1 MVTPGQL
8 LAEAQKLLVSA
19 TNELDY
25 RRIIQDAYYA
35 AFHSANEL
43 EKSFPARSS
52 HRRSGVGDHESLFLL
67 LEHPNPNLDY
77 AVAVISRDVATQ
89 LRILR
94 PFRKLATYY
103 IDKSVA
109 IADVEQALAAAEDVV
124 KECAEGKRRVTAL
137 VSENKP
143 SAAM

>member
-19 TNELDY
+19 TGELDY
-25 RRIIQDAYYA
+25 RRVIEGAYYA
-35 AFHSANEL
+35 AYHAADQF
-43 EKSFPARSS
+43 EKSLPVHSS

-67 LEHPNPNLDY
+67 LERPDPNLNY
-77 AVAVISRDVATQ
+77 AVAVISRDVAIQ

-94 PFRKLATYY
+94 PFRKLATYD

-124 KECAEGKRRVTAL
+124 KECAEGRRRVTAL
-137 VSENKP
+137 GR
-143 SAAM
+143 